1 LTQIGK
7 LNKRI
12 SMQQATNVA
21 DGMGGQTQS
30 WADTPQ
36 VWAAIWPV
44 SGREQV
50 KNMATQGTISHQIRI
65 RYRSGITPAWRVR
78 FGTRYFN
85 IVSIVNPEEK
95 NEFLDLICK
104 EDI

>member
-12 SMQQATNVA
+12 SMQSATNTA
-21 DGMGGQTQS
+21 DGMGGDTQA

-36 VWAAIWPV
+36 IWAAIWPV

-50 KNMATQGTISHQIRI
+50 KNMANQGTISHQIRI